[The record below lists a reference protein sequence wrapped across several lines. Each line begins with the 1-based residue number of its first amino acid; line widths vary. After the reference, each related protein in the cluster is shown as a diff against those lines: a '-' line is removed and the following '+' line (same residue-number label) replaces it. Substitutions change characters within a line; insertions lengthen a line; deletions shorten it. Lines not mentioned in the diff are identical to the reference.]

1 MNCILDLLNKDEY
14 DKYIELKQYNK
25 NEIIFS
31 EGLVCNYIGVVLEGQ
46 LLISTITLNDKEEVI
61 NIINKN
67 CVFGNNLIFSSSPIF
82 LGNIISQTNSRIAF
96 ISRNNL
102 KLIFKDNKE
111 FLYKYMELLSDQI
124 LIEKQRNKLLVHK
137 NIRDRL
143 LYYFNNEQK
152 KKGQIRIKSIAE
164 LARILSLPRPSV
176 SREIYK
182 MVDDNII
189 VYNNKNIII
198 K

>member
-46 LLISTITLNDKEEVI
+46 LVISTITVNDKEEVI

-124 LIEKQRNKLLVHK
+124 LIEKQKNKLLVHK

-189 VYNNKNIII
+189 EYNNKNIII

>member
-46 LLISTITLNDKEEVI
+46 LVISTITVNDKEEVI

-82 LGNIISQTNSRIAF
+82 LENIISQTNSRIAF

-124 LIEKQRNKLLVHK
+124 LIEKQKNKLLVHK

>member
-1 MNCILDLLNKDEY
+1 MNCILHLLNKDEY

-96 ISRNNL
+96 ISKNNL

-189 VYNNKNIII
+189 EYNNKNIII

>member
-189 VYNNKNIII
+189 EYNNKNIII

>member
-82 LGNIISQTNSRIAF
+82 LGNIISQTNSKIAF
-96 ISRNNL
+96 ISRNDL

>member
-46 LLISTITLNDKEEVI
+46 LVISTITVNDKEEVI

>member
-124 LIEKQRNKLLVHK
+124 LRKRSRQTMLCNRLAVCYSTKGNYNRFRNDK
-137 NIRDRL
+137 
-143 LYYFNNEQK
+143 YA
-152 KKGQIRIKSIAE
+152 SIHD
-164 LARILSLPRPSV
+164 STPSTAI
-176 SREIYK
+176 SSAA
-182 MVDDNII
+182 
-189 VYNNKNIII
+189 
-198 K
+198 